1 MFCALAFPSHEPL
14 QCLGGYL
21 WAPHQK
27 ATNHFNIMSMSD
39 PREQHHRQLTHS
51 ATTARSTNCTTKMHA
66 HYHCKSSRGHRR
78 TLTRRTFS
86 NTTEPQHGS
95 STVGSWNMPC
105 VVFQCDNSETK
116 PFRFR
121 VFVGWALFV
130 DIADLAGV
138 TLSVANTDV
147 FEHGFRSPLRCYAQT
162 SLTLGTVSE
171 TQSRG
176 RRALSAGRPMDV
188 RRWCASRGIGKEC
201 CQRAE
206 NCSHRLTTQ
215 IGNRGPLNAIRHLL
229 ERKACRDTPL
239 GCCQRRTQLRLFL
252 PTRKWH
258 CCVPFGG
265 SHNAPGGTYLYRRV
279 PNNVFLH
286 GSRGAQVFSCSRAT
300 RQSHARTTVHDE
312 TSRHRTS
319 SNAFDVTHHH
329 ADPRSCPGAALRWHL
344 RQQ

>member
-1 MFCALAFPSHEPL
+1 MFRALVFPSHETL

-27 ATNHFNIMSMSD
+27 ATNHFNIVSMSD
-39 PREQHHRQLTHS
+39 PREEHHRQLTHS

-66 HYHCKSSRGHRR
+66 HYHCKSSRGQSR

-86 NTTEPQHGS
+86 NTTEPQHGT

-105 VVFQCDNSETK
+105 VFFQCDNSETK

-121 VFVGWALFV
+121 VFVGWAPFV

-138 TLSVANTDV
+138 TLSVANSDLT
-147 FEHGFRSPLRCYAQT
+147 RIPQLTALLRTNMFDTGHCVGSSIAQSKST
-162 SLTLGTVSE
+162 G
-171 TQSRG
+171 G
-176 RRALSAGRPMDV
+176 RLPMDI
-188 RRWCASRGIGKEC
+188 RRWCASRGIGKKC

-252 PTRKWH
+252 PTRKCH
-258 CCVPFGG
+258 CYGPFGG
-265 SHNAPGGTYLYRRV
+265 SNNAPGGAYLYRRV
-279 PNNVFLH
+279 PNSVFLH
-286 GSRGAQVFSCSRAT
+286 GFRGPQVFSCSRAT
-300 RQSHARTTVHDE
+300 R
-312 TSRHRTS
+312 
-319 SNAFDVTHHH
+319 
-329 ADPRSCPGAALRWHL
+329 
-344 RQQ
+344 